1 MNRNTLLEMLIR
13 RSRGVVPVFP
23 TDYQR
28 RYMLTTDL
36 TDEKNPSNPDYNL
49 TQGSSTN
56 ISHGTTQGIARAL
69 LSGGCLFSTYSQGVG
84 ILNGGAVSV
93 WCKMNSTPTV
103 VSSFKCFVNNASSSS
118 SPFAIGYMN
127 GVYAMAYDETNVKYV
142 SSTKAV
148 DDLWHCLTLNYDKE
162 KMLVQLW
169 CDGVKL
175 VESSLSETLSKGTG
189 ITVNA
194 YSASQSNPEGLI
206 DYCMYRNVTFF
217 SRTLTEAEIIGLARE
232 LKPTKSIRFAAGVD
246 TTLYLTNAN
255 GVFTAT
261 PNGDWGGTGYH
272 NGIVGTWVSFYPKH
286 GVKYSLDGGTTYL
299 DWCFEDTNATLDLS
313 SVGTTITGVTK
324 VSGRDT
330 VSLSVQ
336 QITVNDPSSSS
347 GIYEFDVEMS

>member
-1 MNRNTLLEMLIR
+1 M
-13 RSRGVVPVFP
+13 
-23 TDYQR
+23 
-28 RYMLTTDL
+28 
-36 TDEKNPSNPDYNL
+36 
-49 TQGSSTN
+49 
-56 ISHGTTQGIARAL
+56 
-69 LSGGCLFSTYSQGVG
+69 
-84 ILNGGAVSV
+84 